1 MSKKTLVLL
10 LRLVAAAA
18 LTALLINYV
27 SPAQIALVVGAANVW
42 LLLAFIPLLLLSM
55 WLAALQL
62 KIFTDCHG
70 MNVGLLRI
78 LSINTATEF
87 YNLFLPGFV
96 SGGAIRW
103 YRLSRDNQMRAQ
115 AFAVIVMNRLLNLF
129 FLLLLGVFGWLLEGN
144 YAANRFAAGFLAI
157 CLLALTGG
165 FMAFSN
171 QWVVAAMRR
180 RLLDNDRAWPF
191 IREKL
196 RKLIDAANEY
206 RQISVSGHL
215 RLSFYAIGWHLLI
228 LMSTYLFCLALD
240 IDVAF
245 SALAWIRAIVTL
257 AIMLPLTISGFGIR
271 EGGWIYFL
279 GLYGV
284 APADAF
290 VLSLL
295 TFVRSLF
302 QAIIGFVIEIKTLFR
317 GGNRQE

>member
-1 MSKKTLVLL
+1 MLL

-18 LTALLINYV
+18 MTALLINYV
-27 SPAQIALVVGAANVW
+27 SPEQIAVVVRAANIW
-42 LLLAFIPLLLLSM
+42 LLLAFIPLLLLGM

-115 AFAVIVMNRLLNLF
+115 ALAVIVMNRLLNLF
-129 FLLLLGVFGWLLEGN
+129 FLLLLGVIGWLLEGN
-144 YAANRFAAGFLAI
+144 YAANRFAAVFLGI
-157 CLLALTGG
+157 CLLALTGS
-165 FMAFSN
+165 FLAFSN
-171 QWVVAAMRR
+171 QWVVAAVRR
-180 RLLDNDRAWPF
+180 RLLDNGRAWPF
-191 IREKL
+191 IRDKL
-196 RKLIDAANEY
+196 RKLIDAASEY
-206 RQISVSGHL
+206 RKISVSGHL
-215 RLSFYAIGWHLLI
+215 QLCFYAIGWHLLI

-245 SALAWIRAIVTL
+245 STLAWIRAIVTL

>member
-62 KIFTDCHG
+62 KIFTDCHS
-70 MNVGLLRI
+70 MNVSLLRI

-87 YNLFLPGFV
+87 YNLFLPGFL

-103 YRLSRDNQMRAQ
+103 YRLSRDNRMRAQ
-115 AFAVIVMNRLLNLF
+115 ALAVIVMNRLLNLF

-144 YAANRFAAGFLAI
+144 YAANRFAAVFLAI
-157 CLLALTGG
+157 CLLALMGG
-165 FMAFSN
+165 FLAFSN
-171 QWVVAAMRR
+171 QWFVTAVRR

-196 RKLIDAANEY
+196 RKLLDAVNEY
-206 RQISVSGHL
+206 RQISLSGHL
-215 RLSFYAIGWHLLI
+215 QLCCYAIGWHLLI
-228 LMSTYLFCLALD
+228 LMSTYLFCMALD